1 MRVPKVEIA
10 CLKHYYSI
18 RLKVGEV
25 NYTTSLRDCYA
36 TDGSR
41 KEIRFWKMIKTKSVQ
56 ASNER
61 YY

>member
-1 MRVPKVEIA
+1 MEIA

-41 KEIRFWKMIKTKSVQ
+41 KEIRFFLEMIKTKSVQ
-56 ASNER
+56 RA
-61 YY
+61 